1 MTATWLILMTATL
14 AHPDDRDMAHPDDR
28 DMAIVAFS
36 YKMFNRGS
44 TVATT
49 AKPLVFGKIN

>member
-1 MTATWLILMTATL
+1 MTATL
-14 AHPDDRDMAHPDDR
+14 LILTDSDMAHPDDR
-28 DMAIVAFS
+28 YIAIVAFS
-36 YKMFNRGS
+36 NKMFNREC